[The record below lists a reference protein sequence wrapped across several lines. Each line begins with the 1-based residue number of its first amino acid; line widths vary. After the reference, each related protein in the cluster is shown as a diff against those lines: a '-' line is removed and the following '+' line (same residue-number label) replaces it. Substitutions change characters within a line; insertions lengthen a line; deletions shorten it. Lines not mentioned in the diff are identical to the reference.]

1 MIVFAI
7 LTEVNIVGVHGSTI
21 ELQVNLLEYRLGKLL
36 IKRIE
41 AAMTTFGRMV
51 RLIFV
56 ITLACYGVA
65 NASEPERV
73 SANSVVKQA
82 DDIKHKVEQE
92 QLQKAR
98 DATKQTQ
105 VREQKVLKR
114 QESAEWQTEQRL
126 KAQQQFKQRESREQK
141 YLREA
146 REAASKDRKIP
157 TP

>member
-1 MIVFAI
+1 
-7 LTEVNIVGVHGSTI
+7 
-21 ELQVNLLEYRLGKLL
+21 
-36 IKRIE
+36 
-41 AAMTTFGRMV
+41 MTTFGPMI

-56 ITLACYGVA
+56 ITLACSGAA
-65 NASEPERV
+65 NASEPEHV
-73 SANSVVKQA
+73 SANSLAKQA

-146 REAASKDRKIP
+146 REAAAKERKIP